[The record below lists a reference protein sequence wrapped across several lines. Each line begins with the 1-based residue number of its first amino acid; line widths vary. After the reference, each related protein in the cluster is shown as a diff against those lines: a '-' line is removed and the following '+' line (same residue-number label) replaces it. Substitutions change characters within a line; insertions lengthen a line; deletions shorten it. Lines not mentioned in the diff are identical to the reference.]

1 MDRRCFLGSALMAS
15 AFAHLGTIRTA
26 EAGPRAPR
34 EFSALGR
41 AGDWIKSPPLTPER
55 LAGKVVLVNFRTLCL
70 YPAEPPRRL
79 S

>member
-1 MDRRCFLGSALMAS
+1 MTS

-41 AGDWIKSPPLTPER
+41 AVDWINSLPLACMPPLPGWR
-55 LAGKVVLVNFRTLCL
+55 SING
-70 YPAEPPRRL
+70 RRQFEIEFL
-79 S
+79 DVGVESFAFTFG